1 MDHRQCVGNDAF
13 NPARAFVYSNAS
25 FSSAL
30 GSPATVAVSR
40 SRSSAETAA
49 KAARTAARPTSCR
62 LIRVPSIITTLP
74 NNFHTAWAHFDILH
88 RGGASVANGAYR
100 KSMDTRLLPRA
111 ALMNHSDRIAQQ

>member
-49 KAARTAARPTSCR
+49 KGGQNGGSPH
-62 LIRVPSIITTLP
+62 LVPDHS
-74 NNFHTAWAHFDILH
+74 
-88 RGGASVANGAYR
+88 RSVDHHDA
-100 KSMDTRLLPRA
+100 T
-111 ALMNHSDRIAQQ
+111 